1 MDSSSKQMAG
11 GLLSKLPPV
20 KNSPLVAWGVK
31 YANVVVLIVCVLV
44 IFGVYALQTMD
55 KNEFPNFTI
64 REGVVV
70 AVYPGA
76 TSLEMEGQV
85 LKPLEDSVFSFE
97 EVNKVKTTSNATD
110 GMVMIYVELDDKL
123 TDTDSFWNTFAREM
137 NTVKAKLP
145 PGVLAVEVISNFG
158 DTSALL
164 ITMESEDKTY
174 RELGDYMDA
183 LRERLRGIES
193 VGTMSVFGEQNEQ
206 ISININPE
214 RLSHYGISE
223 KTLAASLF
231 AKGFHST
238 GGEIRTPSYTS
249 PIYVDNPINSVAD
262 IADQIVFSTP
272 AGDVV
277 RLRDIAEVK
286 REYPEP
292 TSFITNN
299 GRKCILL
306 SIEMKPGNNIVAMG
320 RKVEKELSEF
330 EAGLPEDVT
339 LFRITNQPEVVND
352 SVKDFLRELLIAVI
366 AVIIVIVL
374 LLPIRVAL
382 IAAATIPISIF
393 ISLGLFYVFGIEL
406 NTVTFACL
414 IVSLGMIVDNSVV
427 IIDDYVEL
435 IGEGMER
442 KEATIRS
449 ASEFLKSIFSAT
461 LAISITFFPFLFT
474 MTGMFRDFLTDFP
487 WAITI
492 ILMCSLLIAEL
503 LVPWLQYRFIKP
515 ARVTH
520 YEEGTPELQS
530 VKARKHFSLLKV
542 LQTYYD
548 KLLAVCFRH
557 PWVVLAVGALL
568 TVGGGW
574 LLLKRPMEMMPI
586 AERNQFAV
594 EIYLP
599 TGTPLDRTNA
609 VADSMATILS
619 KDKRVVSVANF
630 HGCSSPR
637 FQTTYAPQVGG
648 PNFAQFIVNTESNEA
663 TVEVLDEYTSRYCDY
678 FPDAKIRFKQLSYSN
693 AAYPVEVRI
702 KGSDYSG
709 LHAVSDTVLEIMRS
723 IPELML
729 ETSSLHSP
737 LVAARVSPDFTA
749 LSRLGMS
756 GLSLETNLALRY
768 TKSGFPVATLW
779 DGTYATPVVF
789 RTPVSEHSD
798 VADLRNE
805 LLPVMGV
812 ASAPLRQVAEVVP
825 SWNYGQLSHRGGKPC
840 LTITSEVERGA
851 IPLVVTDRLQKKME
865 SLTLLEGVE
874 IEYGGDYSQMLE
886 MWPPILK
893 ALVMAV
899 VIIFFILLSHYKN
912 VATAALLLFCIV
924 LCVPGAGLGLAIQGE
939 VLSLTCTLGFI
950 SLMGILVRNVIIMID
965 YSEELQRSEGMDV
978 KEAIFHS
985 AQRRMRPIFLTSAA
999 ASMGVLPMVVT
1010 GTPLWRPMGTVIFWG
1025 TLITFFFIVT
1035 VIPVLYW
1042 KVMAKK
1048 TPTSTSDSK

>member
-1 MDSSSKQMAG
+1 MDSSNNKPQG

-20 KNSPLVAWGVK
+20 KNSPLVEWGVK
-31 YANVVVLIVCVLV
+31 YANVVVLMVCVLV
-44 IFGVYALQTMD
+44 IFGVYALQTMN

-76 TSLEMEGQV
+76 TSLEMEEQV
-85 LKPLEDSVFSFE
+85 LKPLENYVFSFK

-110 GMVMIYVELDDKL
+110 GMVMIYVELDDKI
-123 TDTDSFWNTFAREM
+123 TDTDSFWNTFNREM
-137 NTVKAKLP
+137 STVKSQLP

-183 LRERLRGIES
+183 LQDRLRTIES
-193 VGTMSVFGEQNEQ
+193 VGTMNVFGKQNEQ
-206 ISININPE
+206 ISVYINPE

-223 KTLAASLF
+223 KTLAATLF
-231 AKGFHST
+231 AKGFQTT
-238 GGEIRTPSYTS
+238 GGQVRTPVYTS
-249 PIYVDNPINSVAD
+249 PIYVENPMNSVAD
-262 IADQIVFSTP
+262 IADQIVLSTP
-272 AGDVV
+272 QGDVV
-277 RLRDIAEVK
+277 RLKDIAEVK

-306 SIEMKPGNNIVAMG
+306 SLEMKSGNNIVEMG
-320 RKVEKELSEF
+320 RKVEQQLNEF
-330 EAGLPEDVT
+330 EADLPDDVT
-339 LFRITNQPEVVND
+339 IFRITNQPEVVNN

-366 AVIIVIVL
+366 AVIVVIVL

-382 IAAATIPISIF
+382 IAAATIPITIF

-435 IGEGMER
+435 IGEGMDR
-442 KEATIRS
+442 KAATIRS

-461 LAISITFFPFLFT
+461 LAISITFFPFLIT

-492 ILMCSLLIAEL
+492 ILMGSLLIAEM
-503 LVPWLQYRFIKP
+503 LVPWLQYRYIKP
-515 ARVTH
+515 AKVAK
-520 YEEGTPELQS
+520 YEENGDGSQSAGTQ
-530 VKARKHFSLLKV
+530 KHFSLLRV
-542 LQTYYD
+542 LQVAYN
-548 KLLAVCFRH
+548 KLLAVCFNH
-557 PWVVLAVGALL
+557 PWVVLSVAALF

-574 LLLKRPMEMMPI
+574 LLIKRPMEMMPI

-599 TGTPLDRTNA
+599 TGTPLDKTNE
-609 VADSMATILS
+609 VADSMAAILG
-619 KDKRVVSVANF
+619 KDSRVVSIANF

-648 PNFAQFIVNTESNEA
+648 PNFAQFIVNTQSNEA
-663 TVEVLDEYTSRYCDY
+663 TIEVLNEYTAKYRDY
-678 FPDAKIRFKQLSYSN
+678 FPEAKIRFKQLSYSN

-702 KGSDYSG
+702 KGKDYSK
-709 LHAVSDTVLEIMRS
+709 LHAVSDSVLAIMRA
-723 IPELML
+723 IPDLNL
-729 ETSSLHSP
+729 ETSSLNAP
-737 LVAARVSPDFTA
+737 LVAAQVSPDFTT

-756 GLSLETNLALRY
+756 DISLETNLALRY
-768 TKSGFPVATLW
+768 TNTGIPVATLW

-789 RTPVSEHSD
+789 RTPTSDHSD
-798 VADLRNE
+798 VAELRNE
-805 LLPVMGV
+805 TLPVMGI
-812 ASAPLRQVAEVVP
+812 ASAPLRQVAEVIP
-825 SWNYGQLSHRGGKPC
+825 TWNYGQLSHRNGIPC
-840 LTITSEVERGA
+840 VTITSEVERGA
-851 IPLVVTDRLQKKME
+851 FPLVVTGQLQKQIDK
-865 SLTLLEGVE
+865 LTLPEGVE
-874 IEYGGDYSQMLE
+874 IEYGGDYSQAFE
-886 MWPPILK
+886 MWPPILT
-893 ALVMAV
+893 ALAMSV
-899 VIIFFILLSHYKN
+899 VIIFFILLSHYKD
-912 VATAALLLFCIV
+912 VTTAALLLFCIV
-924 LCVPGAGLGLAIQGE
+924 LCVPGAGFGLAIQGE

-965 YSEELQRSEGMDV
+965 YSEELQRSEGLNVRD
-978 KEAIFHS
+978 AIFQS
-985 AQRRMRPIFLTSAA
+985 AERRMRPIFLTSAA
-999 ASMGVLPMVVT
+999 ASMGVLPMVLT

-1048 TPTSTSDSK
+1048 SNSTVSK

>member
-1 MDSSSKQMAG
+1 MDSSKKKAEG

-20 KNSPLVAWGVK
+20 KNSPLVVWGVK
-31 YANVVVLIVCVLV
+31 YANVVVLMVCVLV
-44 IFGVYALQTMD
+44 IFGVYALQTMN

-76 TSLEMEGQV
+76 SSLEMEEQV
-85 LKPLEDSVFSFE
+85 MKPLEDYVFSFK
-97 EVNKVKTTSNATD
+97 EVNKVKTVSNATN

-123 TDTDSFWNTFAREM
+123 TDTDSFWNTFNREM
-137 NTVKAKLP
+137 SSVKAHLP
-145 PGVLAVEVISNFG
+145 PGVVAVEVISNFG

-183 LRERLRGIES
+183 LQDRLRTIES
-193 VGTMSVFGEQNEQ
+193 VGTMNVFGKQNEQ
-206 ISININPE
+206 ISVTLNPE
-214 RLSHYGISE
+214 RLSHYGLSE
-223 KTLAASLF
+223 KTLAATLF
-231 AKGFHST
+231 AKGFQTT
-238 GGEIRTPSYTS
+238 GGEMRTPAYTL
-249 PIYVDNPINSVAD
+249 PIYVDNPMNSVAD
-262 IADQIVFSTP
+262 IADQIVLSTP

-277 RLRDIAEVK
+277 RLKDIAEVK

-306 SIEMKPGNNIVAMG
+306 SLEMKSGNNIVEMG
-320 RKVEKELSEF
+320 REVEQQLCEF
-330 EAGLPEDVT
+330 EAELPEDVD
-339 LFRITNQPEVVND
+339 LFRITNQPEVVNN

-366 AVIIVIVL
+366 AVIVVIVL
-374 LLPIRVAL
+374 LLPMRVAL
-382 IAAATIPISIF
+382 IAAATIPITIF
-393 ISLGLFYVFGIEL
+393 ISLGLFYMFGIEL

-435 IGEGMER
+435 IGEGMDR

-461 LAISITFFPFLFT
+461 LAISITFFPFLIT

-492 ILMCSLLIAEL
+492 ILMGSLLIAEL

-515 ARVTH
+515 SKVAQ
-520 YEEGTPELQS
+520 YDENAPEAQS
-530 VKARKHFSLLKV
+530 VKHQKHFSLLRV
-542 LQTYYD
+542 LQTAYD
-548 KLLAVCFRH
+548 RVLVVCFKH
-557 PWVVLAVGALL
+557 PWAVLAIAAVL

-574 LLLKRPMEMMPI
+574 LLLQRPMEMMPI

-599 TGTPLDRTNA
+599 TGTPLEETNI
-609 VADSMATILS
+609 VADSMANILR

-663 TVEVLDEYTSRYCDY
+663 TIEVLNEYTAKYRDY
-678 FPDAKIRFKQLSYSN
+678 FPEAKIRFKQLSYSN

-702 KGSDYSG
+702 KGNDYAK

-723 IPELML
+723 IPDLNL
-729 ETSSLHSP
+729 ETSSFNSP
-737 LVAARVSPDFTA
+737 QVAAQVSPDFTT

-756 GLSLETNLALRY
+756 DFSLETNLALRY
-768 TKSGFPVATLW
+768 TSSGIPVATLW
-779 DGTYATPVVF
+779 DGTYGTPVVF
-789 RTPVSEHSD
+789 RTPTSEHSD
-798 VADLRNE
+798 VNDLRNE
-805 LLPVMGV
+805 PLPVMGL
-812 ASAPLRQVAEVVP
+812 ASAPLRQVADVRP
-825 SWNYGQLSHRGGKPC
+825 SWNYGQLSHRNGIPC
-840 LTITSEVERGA
+840 VTITSEVERGSF
-851 IPLVVTDRLQKKME
+851 PLVVTDQLQKKIE
-865 SLTLLEGVE
+865 KISLPEGVQ
-874 IEYGGDYSQMLE
+874 IEYGGDYNQALE

-893 ALVMAV
+893 ALAMSV
-899 VIIFFILLSHYKN
+899 VIIFFILLAHYKN
-912 VATAALLLFCIV
+912 VPTAALLLFCIV
-924 LCVPGAGLGLAIQGE
+924 LCVPGAGIGLAIQGE

-965 YSEELQRSEGMDV
+965 YSEELQRSEGMEV

-985 AQRRMRPIFLTSAA
+985 AERRMRPIFLTSAA
-999 ASMGVLPMVVT
+999 ASMGVLPMVLT
-1010 GTPLWRPMGTVIFWG
+1010 GTQLWRPMGTVIFWG

-1042 KVMAKK
+1042 KVMARK
-1048 TPTSTSDSK
+1048 TNTTASK